1 MLKKILTILFR
12 MNTKPPEDPP
22 SNNTRSKKRKRKPNK
37 ITTVIKKKTKII
49 EELNSST
56 HSDTIEEETLE
67 ETIEEINDNETND
80 KETNDKEIPKTMVKI
95 IDEYGDEEYFPDEE
109 GYDYEDGFLVLDDF
123 KSLANYLGIKVFEN
137 IQKRI
142 EEEDEFGK
150 ESIGLYDEDLEY
162 FNNLTDEE
170 KNLLKEKNKEVN
182 EYNKIEIPLKIKIL
196 KSNIPISTKATIMEK
211 IKSFDEMTP
220 HESGY
225 GKMKKYLNRLSRI
238 PFGNYVEMPIKK
250 TDTHKK
256 IDTFIKES
264 YKCLDNAVYGQT
276 ETKMKIIQIMAQWI
290 SNPNSVSSVIALQGP
305 PGVGKTS
312 ILKHGL
318 AKALKRPFSFIA
330 LGGATDA
337 SFLEG
342 HGFTYEGSMY
352 GRIAS
357 ILMETK
363 CMNPIIFF
371 DELDKISETKHG
383 EEIVG
388 ILTHLTDST
397 QNSTYHDKYFE
408 GIDLDLSKALI
419 VFAYNDEKKINPILK
434 DRILTI
440 NVKGFTV
447 KEKIEIAK
455 NYLLKE
461 ITENIGLKK
470 EDINISDELL
480 THIINNFTSEQGV
493 RDLKRCLETIVLKL
507 NLMRYTD
514 MSLDYRLKDITFPI
528 TLTKEST
535 NKLLGKVKG
544 VGDESRKRLYM

>member
-1 MLKKILTILFR
+1 
-12 MNTKPPEDPP
+12 
-22 SNNTRSKKRKRKPNK
+22 
-37 ITTVIKKKTKII
+37 
-49 EELNSST
+49 
-56 HSDTIEEETLE
+56 
-67 ETIEEINDNETND
+67 
-80 KETNDKEIPKTMVKI
+80 
-95 IDEYGDEEYFPDEE
+95 
-109 GYDYEDGFLVLDDF
+109 
-123 KSLANYLGIKVFEN
+123 
-137 IQKRI
+137 
-142 EEEDEFGK
+142 
-150 ESIGLYDEDLEY
+150 
-162 FNNLTDEE
+162 
-170 KNLLKEKNKEVN
+170 
-182 EYNKIEIPLKIKIL
+182 
-196 KSNIPISTKATIMEK
+196 
-211 IKSFDEMTP
+211 
-220 HESGY
+220 
-225 GKMKKYLNRLSRI
+225 
-238 PFGNYVEMPIKK
+238 MPIKK

-383 EEIVG
+383 EEIIG

-447 KEKIEIAK
+447 NEKIEIAK

-528 TLTKEST
+528 TLTKESI

-544 VGDESRKRLYM
+544 VGDESWKRLYM

>member
-80 KETNDKEIPKTMVKI
+80 KQIPKTMVKI

-142 EEEDEFGK
+142 EEDDEFGK

-264 YKCLDNAVYGQT
+264 YKCLDNAVYGQS

-461 ITENIGLKK
+461 ILKNIGLK
-470 EDINISDELL
+470 ENDIIMSDELL
-480 THIINNFTSEQGV
+480 THIITNFTTEEGV

-544 VGDESRKRLYM
+544 VGDESWKRLYM

>member
-1 MLKKILTILFR
+1 MSLNNSDE
-12 MNTKPPEDPP
+12 NTDTPGENVDGPP
-22 SNNTRSKKRKRKPNK
+22 SNNTRSKKRKRKNIK
-37 ITTVIKKKTKII
+37 TIIKKKTKITKIKKNI
-49 EELNSST
+49 ENSSG
-56 HSDTIEEETLE
+56 SSESSELSYIEEEE
-67 ETIEEINDNETND
+67 EEVPKNTVIIKNIDNEDLYDEDYDPTL
-80 KETNDKEIPKTMVKI
+80 
-95 IDEYGDEEYFPDEE
+95 DEY
-109 GYDYEDGFLVLDDF
+109 DYQDGFLVLDDGVDF
-123 KSLANYLGIKVFEN
+123 SQLATYLGLKVYEN
-137 IQKRI
+137 INRRL
-142 EEEDEFGK
+142 EEEEGKFGE
-150 ESIGLYDEDLEY
+150 ESIELYDDELKY
-162 FNNLTDEE
+162 FNNLKEE
-170 KNLLKEKNKEVN
+170 EQLLLKEKNKEVV
-182 EYNKIEIPLKIKIL
+182 EYNKIDIPLKIKIL

-211 IKSFDEMTP
+211 IKNFEGMSQ
-220 HESGY
+220 HESEY
-225 GKMKKYLNRLSRI
+225 NKMKKYLGRLSRM
-238 PFGNYVEMPIKK
+238 PFGNYVEMPISK

-256 IDTFIKES
+256 IDNFIKSS
-264 YKCLDNAVYGQT
+264 YQCLEDSVYGQR

-290 SNPNSVSSVIALQGP
+290 SNPESVSSVIALQGP

-318 AKALKRPFSFIA
+318 AKALQRPFSFIA

-342 HGFTYEGSMY
+342 HGYTYEGAMY

-397 QNSTYHDKYFE
+397 QNSTYHDKYFD

-419 VFAYNDEKKINPILK
+419 VFAYNDESKINPILK

-440 NVKGFTV
+440 HVKGFNV
-447 KEKIEIAK
+447 KDKIEIAK

-461 ITENIGLKK
+461 ITTNIGLKK
-470 EDINISDELL
+470 EDIVFSDDLL
-480 THIINNFTSEQGV
+480 THIINHFTSEQGV
-493 RDLKRCLETIVLKL
+493 RDLKRCLETIILKL

-514 MSLDYRLKDITFPI
+514 MTLDYRLKDISFPLN
-528 TLTKEST
+528 LTKE
-535 NKLLGKVKG
+535 NVNNLLGKEKG
-544 VGDESRKRLYM
+544 SGDESWKRLYM

>member
-56 HSDTIEEETLE
+56 HSDTIEEETFE
-67 ETIEEINDNETND
+67 ETIEETKD
-80 KETNDKEIPKTMVKI
+80 KENPKTLVKI

-142 EEEDEFGK
+142 EEDDEFGK

-162 FNNLTDEE
+162 FNNLTDDE
-170 KNLLKEKNKEVN
+170 KILLKEKNKEVN

-225 GKMKKYLNRLSRI
+225 GKMKKYLNRLSRV

-383 EEIVG
+383 EEIIG

-447 KEKIEIAK
+447 NEKIEIAK

-528 TLTKEST
+528 TLTKESI

-544 VGDESRKRLYM
+544 VGDESWKRLYM

>member
-1 MLKKILTILFR
+1 
-12 MNTKPPEDPP
+12 
-22 SNNTRSKKRKRKPNK
+22 
-37 ITTVIKKKTKII
+37 
-49 EELNSST
+49 
-56 HSDTIEEETLE
+56 
-67 ETIEEINDNETND
+67 
-80 KETNDKEIPKTMVKI
+80 MVKI

-544 VGDESRKRLYM
+544 VGDESWKRLYM

>member
-1 MLKKILTILFR
+1 

-67 ETIEEINDNETND
+67 ETIEEINNN
-80 KETNDKEIPKTMVKI
+80 ETNDKEIPKTMVKI

-544 VGDESRKRLYM
+544 VGDESWKRLYM

>member
-22 SNNTRSKKRKRKPNK
+22 SNNTRSKKRKRRPNK

-67 ETIEEINDNETND
+67 ETLEETIEEINNN
-80 KETNDKEIPKTMVKI
+80 ETNDKEIPKTMVKI
-95 IDEYGDEEYFPDEE
+95 IDEYGDEDYFPDEE

-142 EEEDEFGK
+142 EEDDEFGK

-470 EDINISDELL
+470 EDINISDELV

-544 VGDESRKRLYM
+544 VGDESWKRLYM

>member
-1 MLKKILTILFR
+1 

-225 GKMKKYLNRLSRI
+225 GKMKKYLNRLSRV

-544 VGDESRKRLYM
+544 VGDESWKRLYM

>member
-80 KETNDKEIPKTMVKI
+80 KQIPKTMVKI

-142 EEEDEFGK
+142 EEDDEFGK

-170 KNLLKEKNKEVN
+170 KNLLKERNKEVN

-264 YKCLDNAVYGQT
+264 YKCLDNAVYGQS

-461 ITENIGLKK
+461 ILKNIGLK
-470 EDINISDELL
+470 ENDIIMSDELL
-480 THIINNFTSEQGV
+480 THIITNFTTEEGV

-544 VGDESRKRLYM
+544 VGDESWKRLYM